1 MYSKPCSNSSNIE
14 YSYLNM
20 FSNLMFTYTFQSKS
34 VPFFFFTKMFCLKH
48 QHFIIY
54 SIQIFI
60 FFFIHV
66 LFLNSSL
73 TNVVPNLNFSDICSK
88 LFHYCYSIQNIREL
102 KTVNLLLYERNL
114 NMYKYFIHI
123 GVDPLD
129 LILQQIID
137 SDV

>member
-20 FSNLMFTYTFQSKS
+20 FSNLMSHILSSPNQFPYFFYKNVLFKTSTFYNLQYTDFY
-34 VPFFFFTKMFCLKH
+34 
-48 QHFIIY
+48 I
-54 SIQIFI
+54 
-60 FFFIHV
+60 FFIHV